1 MALAW
6 SLACAGVAAAQNRPA
21 RSADSATVLILE
33 HRFTGAAPDSSE
45 VRLDKN
51 LVYRMELLGSGGT
64 PDIRPPG
71 HGAAAFSA
79 RLDSESRPGRA
90 QFEMYPFTTGLH
102 FVRMTG
108 LSAADTVLLR
118 IYSDS
123 AGSVAEQARV
133 LQHAGSSWTLGFELS
148 AGTHSSFM
156 LNTGPLAPA
165 DTAPTGVDA
174 ELGLVFASSFN
185 PLSAAAGV
193 SVEPIA
199 GSETRGTWFFFE
211 PRVRLLRR
219 GTIDGGILLH
229 VAQGSF
235 NRSTISPDIFAG
247 GVIVTKHFSHDALR
261 RGLAMQLRYFYGR
274 VSNVSAPHQHVH
286 HLWLGVSWKP

>member
-1 MALAW
+1 MALAL
-6 SLACAGVAAAQNRPA
+6 SLACAGMGAAQNRPA
-21 RSADSATVLILE
+21 RSADADTVLILE
-33 HRFTGAAPDSSE
+33 HRFAGGTPDSAE
-45 VRLDKN
+45 VRLDKT
-51 LVYRMELLGSGGT
+51 LVYRIELLGGGGT

-79 RLDSESRPGRA
+79 RLDSERRPGRA
-90 QFEMYPFTTGLH
+90 RFEMYPFTTGLH

-133 LQHAGSSWTLGFELS
+133 FQHAGSAWTLGFELA
-148 AGTHSSFM
+148 AGTHSSF
-156 LNTGPLAPA
+156 LLSTSQFDPA
-165 DTAPTGVDA
+165 DTARTGVDA
-174 ELGLVFASSFN
+174 ELGIVFSSSFN
-185 PLSAAAGV
+185 RLSAAAGV

-211 PRVRLLRR
+211 PRIRLIRT
-219 GTIDGGILLH
+219 GTIDGGLVLH

-235 NRSTISPDIFAG
+235 RRSTISPVLLAG
-247 GVIVTKHFSHDALR
+247 GIIVTKHFSHDALR
-261 RGLAMQLRYFYGR
+261 RGLAMQLRYFYGS
-274 VSNVSAPHQHVH
+274 VTNVAAQGQHAH
-286 HLWLGVSWKP
+286 HVWLGLTWKP